1 MINIVLVNP
10 EIPPNT
16 GNIIRLCANTG
27 YYLHLI
33 KPIGFDLQDK
43 QLKRAG
49 LDYHDIAKVKIHDN
63 LNEFIKT
70 INPKRI
76 LATTSKVSKSYT
88 TIKFNKNDAILFGSE
103 SNGLSEDIINKIQ
116 KENVFSIPMK
126 PNNRSLNLSN
136 AVSIIV
142 YESWRQNNVR
152 LKSIE

>member
-33 KPIGFDLQDK
+33 KPIGFDLNDK

-88 TIKFNKNDAILFGSE
+88 TIKFNKNDAILFGSA

-116 KENVFSIPMK
+116 KENIFSIPMK

-142 YESWRQNNVR
+142 YESWKQHNFEGSV
-152 LKSIE
+152 

>member
-33 KPIGFDLQDK
+33 KPIGFDLNDK

-142 YESWRQNNVR
+142 YESWRQHNFEGSV
-152 LKSIE
+152 

>member
-33 KPIGFDLQDK
+33 KPIGFDLNDK

-88 TIKFNKNDAILFGSE
+88 TMKFNKNDAILFGSE

-116 KENVFSIPMK
+116 KENVFNIPMK

-142 YESWRQNNVR
+142 YESWRQHNFEGSV
-152 LKSIE
+152 

>member
-33 KPIGFDLQDK
+33 KPIGFDLKDK

-116 KENVFSIPMK
+116 KENVFNIPMK

-142 YESWRQNNVR
+142 YESWRQHNFEGSV
-152 LKSIE
+152 

>member
-33 KPIGFDLQDK
+33 KPIGFDLKDK

-88 TIKFNKNDAILFGSE
+88 TMKFNKNDAILFGSE

-142 YESWRQNNVR
+142 YESWRQHNFEGSV
-152 LKSIE
+152 

>member
-16 GNIIRLCANTG
+16 GNIIRLCSNTG

-33 KPIGFDLQDK
+33 KPIGFDLNDK

-116 KENVFSIPMK
+116 KENVFNIPMK

-142 YESWRQNNVR
+142 YESWRQHNFEGSV
-152 LKSIE
+152 

>member
-33 KPIGFDLQDK
+33 KPIGFDLNDK

-103 SNGLSEDIINKIQ
+103 SNGLNEDIINKIH

-142 YESWRQNNVR
+142 YESWKQHNFEGSV
-152 LKSIE
+152 

>member
-33 KPIGFDLQDK
+33 KPIGFDLKDK

-142 YESWRQNNVR
+142 YESWRQHNFEGSV
-152 LKSIE
+152 

>member
-16 GNIIRLCANTG
+16 GNIIRLCSNTG
-27 YYLHLI
+27 YYLHII
-33 KPIGFDLQDK
+33 KPMGFNLKDK

-49 LDYHDIAKVKIHDN
+49 LDYHDTAKIKIHDN
-63 LNEFIKT
+63 LNHFIKT
-70 INPKRI
+70 INPPRI
-76 LATTSKVSKSYT
+76 LAATSRVNKSYT

-103 SNGLSEDIINKIQ
+103 SNGLSEDIIRKIP

-142 YESWRQNNVR
+142 YESWKQHNFEGSV
-152 LKSIE
+152 

>member
-1 MINIVLVNP
+1 MIHIVLIKP

-33 KPIGFDLQDK
+33 KPIGFDLNDK

-116 KENVFSIPMK
+116 KENIFSIPMK

-142 YESWRQNNVR
+142 YESWKQHNFEGSV
-152 LKSIE
+152 

>member
-33 KPIGFDLQDK
+33 KPIGFDLNDK

-76 LATTSKVSKSYT
+76 LATTSKVSQSYT

-142 YESWRQNNVR
+142 YESWRQHNFEGSV
-152 LKSIE
+152 

>member
-33 KPIGFDLQDK
+33 KPIGFDLNDK

-88 TIKFNKNDAILFGSE
+88 TNKFNKNDAILFGSE

-116 KENVFSIPMK
+116 KENVFNIPMK

-142 YESWRQNNVR
+142 YESWRQHNFEGSV
-152 LKSIE
+152 

>member
-16 GNIIRLCANTG
+16 GNIIRLCSNTG
-27 YYLHLI
+27 YSLHLI
-33 KPIGFDLQDK
+33 KPIGFNLNDT

-49 LDYHDIAKVKIHDN
+49 LDYHDTAKVKIHDS
-63 LNEFIKT
+63 LDHFIKT
-70 INPKRI
+70 VNPTRI
-76 LATTSKVSKSYT
+76 LAATSKVNKSYT
-88 TIKFNKNDAILFGSE
+88 TIKFKKSDAILFGSE
-103 SNGLSEDIINKIQ
+103 SNGLSEDIIRKIP

-142 YESWRQNNVR
+142 YESWRQHNFEGSV
-152 LKSIE
+152 

>member
-33 KPIGFDLQDK
+33 KPIGFDLNDK

-103 SNGLSEDIINKIQ
+103 SNGLSEGIINKIQ
-116 KENVFSIPMK
+116 KENVFTIPMK

-142 YESWRQNNVR
+142 YESWKQHNFEGSV
-152 LKSIE
+152 

>member
-33 KPIGFDLQDK
+33 KPIGFDLNDK

-116 KENVFSIPMK
+116 KENIFSIPMK

-142 YESWRQNNVR
+142 YESWKQHNFEGSV
-152 LKSIE
+152 

>member
-33 KPIGFDLQDK
+33 KPIGFDLNDK

-103 SNGLSEDIINKIQ
+103 SNGLSECIINKIQ
-116 KENVFSIPMK
+116 KENVFTIPMK

-142 YESWRQNNVR
+142 YESWKQHNFEGSV
-152 LKSIE
+152 

>member
-33 KPIGFDLQDK
+33 KPIGFDLNDK

-103 SNGLSEDIINKIQ
+103 SNGLSEDIINKIK

-142 YESWRQNNVR
+142 YESWRQHNFEGSV
-152 LKSIE
+152 

>member
-33 KPIGFDLQDK
+33 KPIGFDLNDK

-116 KENVFSIPMK
+116 KENIFSIPMK

-142 YESWRQNNVR
+142 YESWRQHNFEGSV
-152 LKSIE
+152 

>member
-33 KPIGFDLQDK
+33 KPIGFDLKDK

-63 LNEFIKT
+63 LYEFIKT

-88 TIKFNKNDAILFGSE
+88 TMKFNKNDAILFGSE

-116 KENVFSIPMK
+116 KENVFNIPMK

-142 YESWRQNNVR
+142 YESWRQHNFEGSV
-152 LKSIE
+152 

>member
-33 KPIGFDLQDK
+33 KPIGFDLNDK

-103 SNGLSEDIINKIQ
+103 SNGLSECIINKIQ
-116 KENVFSIPMK
+116 KENVFTIPMK

-142 YESWRQNNVR
+142 YESWRQHNFEGSV
-152 LKSIE
+152 